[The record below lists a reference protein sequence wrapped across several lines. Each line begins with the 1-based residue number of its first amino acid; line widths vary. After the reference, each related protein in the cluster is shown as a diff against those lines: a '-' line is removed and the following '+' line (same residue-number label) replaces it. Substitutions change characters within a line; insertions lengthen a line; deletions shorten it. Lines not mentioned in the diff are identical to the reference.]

1 MIITIRKTK
10 INHIKYVLGAIMH
23 NRETG
28 ENPVL
33 SRSCNV
39 ESISICHWETG
50 KAKLMRKQSQN
61 NYLKQ
66 DCKNSAMDGMVTLY
80 RCTLLLEAEG
90 YFLVIKGI
98 MALTK

>member
-1 MIITIRKTK
+1 
-10 INHIKYVLGAIMH
+10 MH

-50 KAKLMRKQSQN
+50 KARLMMTQSQK